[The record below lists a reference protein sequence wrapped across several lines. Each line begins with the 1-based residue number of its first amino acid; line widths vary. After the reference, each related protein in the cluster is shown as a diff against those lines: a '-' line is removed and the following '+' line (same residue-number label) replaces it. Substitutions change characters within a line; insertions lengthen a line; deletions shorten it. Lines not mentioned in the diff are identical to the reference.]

1 MRKNSAVQISEE
13 KKEKSETGIAES
25 GSVLYNKNN
34 RLFLTGCDQGGSAM
48 QTNRKPFFLYVLIAI
63 CAALYV
69 WSALRHSDDR
79 GSERENETGTMPKFS
94 EIVYTRPDLA
104 AITADYEALIGDLE
118 GNKLSEK
125 QAVPRLEACYDQ
137 YNAFFTMSIVA
148 ELRYDHDITDSY
160 YAGEY
165 EWFLDTEPEMDS
177 LFGRL
182 CSASA
187 NCDIGEALDE
197 AFWGGWTVDAY
208 RGKDNRTHDETFA
221 ELQKKENA
229 ILAEYFR
236 VTADATVSWRGEE
249 RAFYDLQQD
258 DTLTM
263 KEWNEIASLYYN
275 KYAPVFGDIYLRL
288 VGVRQEQAA
297 YLGMDSYED
306 YAYTYLYGREYGP
319 EQAEV
324 ILSHIQTDLA
334 PLYDELSLNSRWE
347 RMRYTEVNEAE
358 NLEAITV
365 AADAMGGTIQSAC
378 EEMKRYELYDID
390 ISEKKGSSSYQCY
403 LYSYEV
409 PFVFVKTEGFSDDIL
424 KFGHEFGHF
433 VEAWNNCDRT
443 ESEDLAE
450 VFSQGMEY
458 LLLSYVPEDYR
469 VALTACKLMDTVD
482 TFAEQGSFAEF
493 EHEVYS
499 RPAAEWTPEALE
511 ELSLRLAKSY
521 GYFQPGK
528 EEYYAKSWIDVP
540 HFFQRPFYVVSYC
553 VSNDAAFQ
561 IYALECEKEGKGL
574 ACWNKMLP
582 RYSDSFLKTV
592 MDQGGL
598 EDPFAEDRMQQVAE
612 LVRKMLQ

>member
-1 MRKNSAVQISEE
+1 
-13 KKEKSETGIAES
+13 
-25 GSVLYNKNN
+25 
-34 RLFLTGCDQGGSAM
+34 
-48 QTNRKPFFLYVLIAI
+48 
-63 CAALYV
+63 
-69 WSALRHSDDR
+69 
-79 GSERENETGTMPKFS
+79 
-94 EIVYTRPDLA
+94 
-104 AITADYEALIGDLE
+104 
-118 GNKLSEK
+118 
-125 QAVPRLEACYDQ
+125 
-137 YNAFFTMSIVA
+137 
-148 ELRYDHDITDSY
+148 
-160 YAGEY
+160 
-165 EWFLDTEPEMDS
+165 
-177 LFGRL
+177 
-182 CSASA
+182 
-187 NCDIGEALDE
+187 
-197 AFWGGWTVDAY
+197 
-208 RGKDNRTHDETFA
+208 
-221 ELQKKENA
+221 
-229 ILAEYFR
+229 
-236 VTADATVSWRGEE
+236 
-249 RAFYDLQQD
+249 
-258 DTLTM
+258 
-263 KEWNEIASLYYN
+263 
-275 KYAPVFGDIYLRL
+275 
-288 VGVRQEQAA
+288 
-297 YLGMDSYED
+297 
-306 YAYTYLYGREYGP
+306 
-319 EQAEV
+319 
-324 ILSHIQTDLA
+324 
-334 PLYDELSLNSRWE
+334 
-347 RMRYTEVNEAE
+347 
-358 NLEAITV
+358 
-365 AADAMGGTIQSAC
+365 
-378 EEMKRYELYDID
+378 MKRYELYDID

-424 KFGHEFGHF
+424 NFGHEFGHF

-469 VALTACKLMDTVD
+469 VELTACKLMDTVD